1 VIKRRSISVSLD
13 TPVNPNT
20 TPPTPILRQQAEIT
34 SIENTIKAAV
44 GFDTAKGDLFSIEQ
58 LAFDRTARARE
69 EDEQRAVERNQ
80 LVTEIVLN
88 VAKGIAIIIA
98 LLVLR
103 AIIGAIGRDV
113 AREEEIAA
121 AAVEGVAET
130 AAAEIIPETPHE
142 ITLGR
147 IAQMISERPEDAA
160 RLIRTM
166 LLEEAQKQR
175 T

>member
-1 VIKRRSISVSLD
+1 MASD
-13 TPVNPNT
+13 
-20 TPPTPILRQQAEIT
+20 QFDIT
-34 SIENTIKAAV
+34 QI
-44 GFDTAKGDLFSIEQ
+44 
-58 LAFDRTARARE
+58 AFDRKARE
-69 EDEQRAVERNQ
+69 REDDEQKAAERKQ
-80 LVTEIVLN
+80 LVTDIVIN
-88 VAKGIAIIIA
+88 IAKGVAIIIA

-103 AIIGAIGRDV
+103 AIIGAIGRGV

-121 AAVEGVAET
+121 AAVEGVTEEVT
-130 AAAEIIPETPHE
+130 EVMPETLHE

-166 LLEEAQKQR
+166 LLDDAQKQR